1 MKAPVRG
8 ALPWWLATTLGRSY
22 QKVTEVVATLVDADF
37 ERPTRCRGMTV
48 GALLVHL
55 SYDAERALIAF
66 ASPTKAPPDRDY
78 VTYWRD
84 FPGQGDPEDAGAEQ
98 DEADAGLRFTRAVA
112 AAYEHP
118 SKGLVRHW
126 IELSEAAVRAAHAA
140 SARPDGRVTTQGH
153 ALAVPDFLATLV
165 VEATV
170 HHLDLIVDLAG
181 APEPDPEGIQLTA
194 RTLDGLFGPQA
205 WDVIGWD
212 LTTYVLKATGRLTLV
227 DADLDML
234 GPHAGKLPLLG

>member
-8 ALPWWLATTLGRSY
+8 AIPWWLAITLGRSY
-22 QKVTEVVATLVDADF
+22 SKVTDVVAALADADF

-66 ASPTKAPPDRDY
+66 ASPTPAPPDRDY
-78 VTYWRD
+78 VTYWHD
-84 FPGQGDPEDAGAEQ
+84 FPGQGDSADAGAEQ
-98 DEADAGLRFTRAVA
+98 DEAAGARFNRAVA

-126 IELSEAAVRAAHAA
+126 TELSEAAVRAAHAA
-140 SARPDGRVTTQGH
+140 SARPDGRVATQGH
-153 ALAVPDFLATLV
+153 VLEVPDLLATLV

-170 HHLDLIVDLAG
+170 HHLDLIVDLTG

-212 LTTYVLKATGRLTLV
+212 LTTYVLKGTGRLALA

-234 GPHAGKLPLLG
+234 GPYAGKLPLLG